1 MEGFECGADVYIEK
15 PFSIRQL
22 RKQIENLLKLRQA
35 FHKMMAELSGGNG
48 AAPISPVE
56 YSVSQKDCELMAK
69 VRAAVE
75 AQLSDENFSVDT
87 LAESLNM
94 SRSNFYRKI
103 KALAGMPPND
113 YLKTIRLNKAA
124 ELLKSGVRITEVCEK
139 IGFSSSS
146 YFAKCFKIQF
156 GVLPKDYH

>member
-1 MEGFECGADVYIEK
+1 M
-15 PFSIRQL
+15 S
-22 RKQIENLLKLRQA
+22 
-35 FHKMMAELSGGNG
+35 ELSGGNG

-146 YFAKCFKIQF
+146 YLPNALRFSLEYCRKIIIDTSADSALSQ
-156 GVLPKDYH
+156 DI

>member
-1 MEGFECGADVYIEK
+1 MYIEK

-22 RKQIENLLKLRQA
+22 HKQIENLLKLRQS
-35 FHKMMAELSGGNG
+35 FHKMMTELSGNSG
-48 AAPISPVE
+48 ASPVSLVE

-75 AQLSDENFSVDT
+75 AQLSDEHFSVDT

-113 YLKTIRLNKAA
+113 YLKTIRLNKILPIIEKTGYA
-124 ELLKSGVRITEVCEK
+124 LLTCVSRSVSVLRLILPNALRFSLECCPRI
-139 IGFSSSS
+139 I
-146 YFAKCFKIQF
+146 IDH
-156 GVLPKDYH
+156 LLR

>member
-1 MEGFECGADVYIEK
+1 
-15 PFSIRQL
+15 
-22 RKQIENLLKLRQA
+22 
-35 FHKMMAELSGGNG
+35 
-48 AAPISPVE
+48 
-56 YSVSQKDCELMAK
+56 MAK

-146 YFAKCFKIQF
+146 YFA
-156 GVLPKDYH
+156 

>member
-1 MEGFECGADVYIEK
+1 MYIEK
-15 PFSIRQL
+15 PFAIRQL
-22 RKQIENLLKLRQA
+22 HKQIENLLKLRQS
-35 FHKMMAELSGGNG
+35 FHKMMTELSGNSG
-48 AAPISPVE
+48 ASPGSLAE
-56 YSVSQKDCELMAK
+56 YSVSQKDCELMAT

-75 AQLSDENFSVDT
+75 AQLSDEHFSVDT

-124 ELLKSGVRITEVCEK
+124 ELLKNGVRITDVCEQ

-156 GVLPKDYH
+156 GVLPKDSH